1 MTGRVTY
8 RSPIGDMYY
17 QLNANEELCELSFGT
32 GDRPA
37 QPDPVS
43 NQLDRY
49 FSRNSYKFDLPIRLV
64 GTDFQLEVWNELQ
77 KVPFGETRSYAD
89 IARRIGKPDAIRAV
103 GTANGANPI
112 AIIIPCHRIIGSN
125 GSLTGYAGGLDN
137 KKKLLDFEAGVIS
150 LF

>member
-17 QLNANEELCELSFGT
+17 QLNNKDELCALGFGP
-32 GDRPA
+32 GDRPS
-37 QPDPVS
+37 QPDLVS

-49 FSRNSYKFDLPIRLV
+49 FSRNSYEFDLPIRLV